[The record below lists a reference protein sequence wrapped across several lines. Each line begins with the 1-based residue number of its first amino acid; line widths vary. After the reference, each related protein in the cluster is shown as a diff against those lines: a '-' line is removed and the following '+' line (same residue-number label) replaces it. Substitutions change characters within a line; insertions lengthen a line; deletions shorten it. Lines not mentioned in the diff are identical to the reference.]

1 MRSLA
6 AAILLVGAS
15 ALVSASA
22 AGDLD
27 LARSRYEEA
36 AYEDALKLLDGVEPA
51 SAGERV
57 QVEQYR
63 ALCHLAL
70 GHAEEAERAVIALVD
85 ADPTYMPPTTIASPK
100 VLAMVA
106 ETRRRHIP
114 DVARKLLDSGR
125 AAFGEK
131 KMTLAAAQFTL
142 LLKLLDD
149 PAMADRPER
158 TDFRTLAQGFA
169 TLASAPSKDA
179 ASSSGS
185 GAPPAANPAPG
196 AAAVRPSAPRSFT
209 PAVPLQETLPNWTPP
224 NQTVGRTEYTGSL
237 RLTIGADGRVKNAT
251 MVKPSHPAYDA
262 VVLGAAKG
270 WRYKPATQDGETT
283 ESERIIAIRLRP
295 LS

>member
-51 SAGERV
+51 TAGERV

-63 ALCHLAL
+63 ALCHIAL
-70 GHAEEAERAVIALVD
+70 GQTEEAERAVIALVD

-131 KMTLAAAQFTL
+131 NMTLAAAQFTL

-149 PAMADRPER
+149 PAMTDRPER
-158 TDFRTLAQGFA
+158 ADYRTLAQGFA
-169 TLASAPSKDA
+169 TLASAPPKDA
-179 ASSSGS
+179 APSSA
-185 GAPPAANPAPG
+185 APPAATPASS

-224 NQTVGRTEYTGSL
+224 NRAVGRTEYTGSL
-237 RLTIGADGRVKNAT
+237 RLTIGADGRVKSAT

-262 VVLGAAKG
+262 VVLGAVKG